1 MKREDK
7 LFYKKIWKIGMPIA
21 MQNFL
26 QSALNMID
34 VLMVGKLGETA
45 ISSVGIAN
53 QLFFLLILIS
63 FGINSGAAVFIA
75 QYWGKKDITNI
86 RKVAGIALIT
96 SFIFGFI
103 LTIAAVMFSD
113 IFMQLFIGDNDKEV
127 IKIGSD
133 YLRITGISYIAT
145 TLSFSVSMLLRSIG
159 KTKLPMYTSI
169 LSFVI
174 NVILNYLLIYGNVG
188 FPAMGVNGAA
198 VATTVARVVEFTVIF
213 YFIYKLKYEI
223 AGKIS
228 EFLNFDLIFFKKFIN
243 TSFPVIMNE
252 LMWASGIVVYNLIYS
267 RMGRNAVAAINIENS
282 IEKMAFVIFLG
293 TASAAGA
300 IIGKSIGAGRE
311 EEAYRYGVKI
321 IKSGII
327 LSSVVA
333 VLIALGGR
341 YILSMY
347 NVSDSV
353 RKDAMIILIIF
364 SFYLVIKIINLHNLI
379 GVLRSGGDTKY
390 AFLLDVAAMWTV
402 SIPLGAVSAFYFKL
416 PVYYVFLIVN
426 IEEIIKLLFGMAR
439 FISKKWIINL
449 TIDKGK

>member
-1 MKREDK
+1 MKRENK